1 MEVVG
6 WILVIACFIISF
18 VGLVYPI
25 IPGVLFLLGGFL
37 VYGLFF
43 SFAELSWLFWTS
55 EIIFVVILFVADSV
69 ANAFGIKKFGGSTA
83 GMWGST
89 IGLLIGP
96 FVIPVLGII
105 VGPFLGALIAEL
117 MVERRTFGEAVKSGV
132 GSLVGFLTSTL
143 AKAVIQIVMIV
154 VFFIA
159 I

>member
-1 MEVVG
+1 MEIVG
-6 WILVIACFIISF
+6 WVLVIVCFIISF

-43 SFAELSWLFWTS
+43 SFTELSWLFWTS

-105 VGPFLGALIAEL
+105 VGPFLGAVIAEL

-143 AKAVIQIVMIV
+143 AKAVIQIIMIV

>member
-18 VGLVYPI
+18 VGLLYPI

-43 SFAELSWLFWTS
+43 SFAELSWLFWAS
-55 EIIFVVILFVADSV
+55 EIIFVVILFVADTV
-69 ANAFGIKKFGGSTA
+69 VNAFGIKKFGGSNA

-96 FVIPVLGII
+96 FVIPVLGIL
-105 VGPFLGALIAEL
+105 VGPFLGAIIAEL
-117 MVERRTFGEAVKSGV
+117 IVERRTFGEAVKSGI
-132 GSLVGFLTSTL
+132 GSLVGFLASTL
-143 AKAVIQIVMIV
+143 AKAVIQIIMII

>member
-6 WILVIACFIISF
+6 WVLVIACFIISF
-18 VGLVYPI
+18 VGLLYPI

-43 SFAELSWLFWTS
+43 SFAELSWLFWAS
-55 EIIFVVILFVADSV
+55 EIIFVVILFVADTV
-69 ANAFGIKKFGGSTA
+69 ANAFGIKKFGGSNA

-96 FVIPVLGII
+96 FVIPVLGIL
-105 VGPFLGALIAEL
+105 VGPFLGAIIAEL
-117 MVERRTFGEAVKSGV
+117 IVERRTFGEAVKSGI
-132 GSLVGFLTSTL
+132 GSLVGFLASTL
-143 AKAVIQIVMIV
+143 AKAVIQIIMII

>member
-25 IPGVLFLLGGFL
+25 IPGVLFLVGGFL
-37 VYGLFF
+37 LYGLFF
-43 SFAELSWLFWTS
+43 SFAELSWWFWVI
-55 EIIFVVILFVADSV
+55 ELLFVVLLFGADTL
-69 ANAFGIKKFGGSTA
+69 ANAFGIKKFGGSNA

-96 FVIPVLGII
+96 FVIPVAGILL
-105 VGPFLGALIAEL
+105 GPFLGAVIAEL
-117 MVERRTFGEAVKSGV
+117 IVEKRTFSEAVKSGI
-132 GSLVGFLTSTL
+132 GSLVGFLTSTI
-143 AKAVIQIVMIV
+143 AKAVIQIVMII